1 MVYDLPGIE
10 DDTLVLGL
18 RVACAFYAENRNLD
32 KGRYDMVC
40 FRAYDAAR
48 QRRAKEKNKS
58 GKTT

>member
-18 RVACAFYAENRNLD
+18 RVACAFYAENNNLG

-40 FRAYDAAR
+40 FRGYDATR
-48 QRRAKEKNKS
+48 QRRAKEKKRA
-58 GKTT
+58 